1 MYKAIYVHYLNKLSC
16 LIKKVIGLKLYINS
30 LFNSHIV
37 SWTKIELNY
46 KGFSK
51 ILKKK
56 QKKTKKK
63 KKQKQKQKQKTKT
76 KTKEENNIGPINS
89 VLLLFCRHKP
99 NPITRPTAC
108 QLGIE

>member
-56 QKKTKKK
+56 QNKTKKK
-63 KKQKQKQKQKTKT
+63 KKTKTKKKKKKKNKTKKKNKNKNKNKKQKQKQKQKK
-76 KTKEENNIGPINS
+76 K
-89 VLLLFCRHKP
+89 
-99 NPITRPTAC
+99 IT
-108 QLGIE
+108 

>member
-1 MYKAIYVHYLNKLSC
+1 MSYQKSHRTKTIHKQSIQQSHSKLDKNR
-16 LIKKVIGLKLYINS
+16 IKLQRVLEN
-30 LFNSHIV
+30 
-37 SWTKIELNY
+37 
-46 KGFSK
+46 
-51 ILKKK
+51 LKKK
-56 QKKTKKK
+56 TKQNKKK
-63 KKQKQKQKQKTKT
+63 KKTKKQKQKQKTKT

>member
-1 MYKAIYVHYLNKLSC
+1 MYKGIYVHYLNKLSC

-37 SWTKIELNY
+37 SWTKIDLNY

-51 ILKKK
+51 IKK
-56 QKKTKKK
+56 KKTKKK
-63 KKQKQKQKQKTKT
+63 TKKKQKTKR
-76 KTKEENNIGPINS
+76 KEENNIGPINS

>member
-1 MYKAIYVHYLNKLSC
+1 MDKNRIKLQRV
-16 LIKKVIGLKLYINS
+16 LEN
-30 LFNSHIV
+30 
-37 SWTKIELNY
+37 
-46 KGFSK
+46 
-51 ILKKK
+51 LKKK
-56 QKKTKKK
+56 TKQNKKKKKTKKQ
-63 KKQKQKQKQKTKT
+63 KQKQKQKQKTKT

>member
-51 ILKKK
+51 I
-56 QKKTKKK
+56 
-63 KKQKQKQKQKTKT
+63 
-76 KTKEENNIGPINS
+76 
-89 VLLLFCRHKP
+89 
-99 NPITRPTAC
+99 
-108 QLGIE
+108 